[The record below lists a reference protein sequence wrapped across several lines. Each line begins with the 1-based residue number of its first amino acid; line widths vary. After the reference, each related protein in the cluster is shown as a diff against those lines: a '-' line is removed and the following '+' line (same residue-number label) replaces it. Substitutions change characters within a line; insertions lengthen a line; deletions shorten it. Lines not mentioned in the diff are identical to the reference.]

1 MEINVGAKSGRT
13 SQLQKPNGWLGRL
26 ALRNMNSRHSKLTD
40 WGLEHVSIEPHF
52 TILDVGCGGGR
63 TLSKLAARVAQGKA
77 YGIDYSQESVTVSA
91 KTNARWID
99 MSRVEV
105 RLGAVSQ
112 LPFPDGMFDLVT
124 AVETHFWWSNLP
136 SDTREIFRAVKPGGK
151 LIVIAEVYKGAN
163 TTISRLAEKYAPQTG
178 MTLLDVAEHRQLFTQ
193 AGFSDVQIVEE
204 RAKGWICGI
213 GERKP

>member
-136 SDTREIFRAVKPGGK
+136 SDMREIFRVVKPGGK

-163 TTISRLAEKYAPQTG
+163 TTMSRLAEKYAPQTG
-178 MTLLDVAEHRQLFTQ
+178 MTLLDVAGHRELFTQ
-193 AGFSDVQIVEE
+193 AGFSDVQIIEE
-204 RAKGWICGI
+204 RNHGWICGI
-213 GERKP
+213 GKHSP